1 MNILRLSIFNLKKN
15 KKEAVA
21 VAFLTMITSLMLG
34 IFIAN
39 VFGMHKIF
47 DNSFKRSGCVN
58 TMVIIDE
65 DKYRDEYAEILE
77 DNYNVSDL
85 KMGRIIFAVPV
96 DTIYKDGEVMSYNL
110 LFVNEKTERKIE
122 NFVKK
127 DSLSEAEISKLE
139 HPIWLPIYFEIGQD
153 YKPGDQFIITNN
165 GKKYPMDI
173 AGFYETGLNS
183 TDGYGYKCVIS
194 DEDMDLFSLIFN
206 SGYGQ
211 VATGLYFNSESDF
224 NYNEYITKC
233 EETSFEKIKSDSY
246 LFDYKME
253 KKSEENF
260 LNIFMYIIAA
270 ISIITLLASV
280 FMIRNKIAND
290 IEDQMQSIGVLEALG
305 YRSHEISLSYVY
317 EYVISA
323 GIGSLIGLALAIA
336 SSSFVKSGVRVMLG
350 REVEGE
356 VSFLNMVL
364 SSIAVIAVVVIMALL
379 RARKVKNYPPVIAFR
394 KGIKTHSFR
403 RNPFPLDKTKNI
415 NLRLALKGLIGD
427 IKANIGMALCIITA
441 GILMTFGV
449 LTVDFFKN
457 GTDGL
462 VSLMAYDLHPVYVSL
477 ANGVDPAEFREEL
490 LKQEGV
496 RKCLM
501 TYGMDDV
508 NVEGTEEV
516 GNTVVYDDFADAE
529 SVEPSEGRCP
539 EHYNEIM
546 ISTAR
551 SKYMNLGVGDSIVI
565 EKNGMKRSYVI
576 TGIISSMMNSYRN
589 VYMTSDGYIWLMGNI
604 TPNTL
609 AVYLEDD
616 VDKEA
621 FVEKLQQSYGGASGA
636 ITDDG
641 GTEEKTSDGTSEA
654 DDFEARIQAIADE
667 KMDTL
672 LTQYGVTD
680 VDYTIRIG
688 DKIIS
693 GNSKKHMIKNVANWD
708 GMINVQMA
716 SIAESVKLMSIFAVI
731 LVTIVVAVILG
742 IITSS
747 NVKRQRQSLGIM
759 KGLGY
764 SSKDLMTQMALKIMP
779 VTIVSVIISG
789 FLGIVVNKVFWMSG
803 FGSIAKTNVPVLIVM
818 EILLVAFCYIVTYIS
833 AGKVKKISV
842 TELMTE

>member
-47 DNSFKRSGCVN
+47 DNSFRRSGCVN

-96 DTIYKDGEVMSYNL
+96 DTIYKNGEVMSYNL

-253 KKSEENF
+253 KQSEENF

-641 GTEEKTSDGTSEA
+641 GTEEKTSGGTSEA

-716 SIAESVKLMSIFAVI
+716 SIAESVKLMSIFSVI

>member
-96 DTIYKDGEVMSYNL
+96 DTIYKNGEVMSYNL

-508 NVEGTEEV
+508 NVEGTEDV

-641 GTEEKTSDGTSEA
+641 GTEEKTSGGTSEA

>member
-58 TMVIIDE
+58 TMVLIDE

-96 DTIYKDGEVMSYNL
+96 DTIYKNGEVMSYNL

-122 NFVKK
+122 NFVKN

-165 GKKYPMDI
+165 GKQYPMDI

-233 EETSFEKIKSDSY
+233 EETSFEKIKTDSY
-246 LFDYKME
+246 LFDYKTE

-260 LNIFMYIIAA
+260 LNIFMYLIAA

-323 GIGSLIGLALAIA
+323 GIGSLLGLALAIA

-356 VSFLNMVL
+356 VSFLNMGL

-379 RARKVKNYPPVIAFR
+379 RARRVKKYPPVIAFR

-501 TYGMDDV
+501 TYGLDDV

-565 EKNGMKRSYVI
+565 EKNGMERSYVI

-589 VYMTSDGYIWLMGNI
+589 VYMTSDGYKWLMGNI

-609 AVYLEDD
+609 VVYLEDD

-621 FVEKLQQSYGGASGA
+621 FVDKLQQSYGGASSA

-641 GTEEKTSDGTSEA
+641 VTEEKTIGGTSEA

-667 KMDTL
+667 KMDIL
-672 LTQYGVTD
+672 LNQYGVTD

-693 GNSKKHMIKNVANWD
+693 GNSNKHMIKNVTNWD
-708 GMINVQMA
+708 GMVNVQMA

-764 SSKDLMTQMALKIMP
+764 SSKDLMTQMAMKIMP

-789 FLGIVVNKVFWMSG
+789 FLGIVVNKIFWMSG
-803 FGSIAKTNVPVLIVM
+803 FGSIAKTNVLVLIVM

>member
-1 MNILRLSIFNLKKN
+1 M
-15 KKEAVA
+15 
-21 VAFLTMITSLMLG
+21 
-34 IFIAN
+34 
-39 VFGMHKIF
+39 
-47 DNSFKRSGCVN
+47 
-58 TMVIIDE
+58 
-65 DKYRDEYAEILE
+65 
-77 DNYNVSDL
+77 
-85 KMGRIIFAVPV
+85 
-96 DTIYKDGEVMSYNL
+96 
-110 LFVNEKTERKIE
+110 
-122 NFVKK
+122 
-127 DSLSEAEISKLE
+127 
-139 HPIWLPIYFEIGQD
+139 
-153 YKPGDQFIITNN
+153 
-165 GKKYPMDI
+165 
-173 AGFYETGLNS
+173 
-183 TDGYGYKCVIS
+183 
-194 DEDMDLFSLIFN
+194 
-206 SGYGQ
+206 
-211 VATGLYFNSESDF
+211 
-224 NYNEYITKC
+224 
-233 EETSFEKIKSDSY
+233 
-246 LFDYKME
+246 
-253 KKSEENF
+253 
-260 LNIFMYIIAA
+260 
-270 ISIITLLASV
+270 
-280 FMIRNKIAND
+280 
-290 IEDQMQSIGVLEALG
+290 
-305 YRSHEISLSYVY
+305 
-317 EYVISA
+317 ISA

-415 NLRLALKGLIGD
+415 NLRLALKGLSGD

-501 TYGMDDV
+501 TYGLDDV

-565 EKNGMKRSYVI
+565 EKNGMERSYVI

-589 VYMTSDGYIWLMGNI
+589 VYMTSDGYKWLMGNI

-609 AVYLEDD
+609 VVYLED
-616 VDKEA
+616 
-621 FVEKLQQSYGGASGA
+621 VEKLQKSFGGGSGASQQNN
-636 ITDDG
+636 
-641 GTEEKTSDGTSEA
+641 A
-654 DDFEARIQAIADE
+654 DDFEARIQAIADK
-667 KMDTL
+667 KMDIL
-672 LTQYGVTD
+672 LNQYGVTD

-693 GNSKKHMIKNVANWD
+693 GNSKKHMIKNVTNWD
-708 GMINVQMA
+708 GMVNVQMA

-789 FLGIVVNKVFWMSG
+789 FLGIVVNKIFWMSG

>member
-47 DNSFKRSGCVN
+47 DNSFRRSGCVN

-96 DTIYKDGEVMSYNL
+96 DTIYKNGEVMSYNL

-641 GTEEKTSDGTSEA
+641 GTEEKTSGGTSEA

>member
-96 DTIYKDGEVMSYNL
+96 DTIYKNGEVMSYNL

-641 GTEEKTSDGTSEA
+641 GTEEKTSGGTSEA

>member
-15 KKEAVA
+15 KKEAIA

-47 DNSFKRSGCVN
+47 DNSFERSGCVN
-58 TMVIIDE
+58 TMIIMDE
-65 DKYRDEYAEILE
+65 DKYRDEYAEVLE

-85 KMGRIIFAVPV
+85 KMGKIIFAVPV
-96 DTIYKDGEVMSYNL
+96 DTIYKNGEVMSYNL

-224 NYNEYITKC
+224 NYNEYIAKC
-233 EETSFEKIKSDSY
+233 EETSFEKIKSVSY

-253 KKSEENF
+253 KQSEENF

-427 IKANIGMALCIITA
+427 IKSNIGMAVCIITA

-496 RKCLM
+496 RKCLI
-501 TYGMDDV
+501 TYGLDDV

-565 EKNGMKRSYVI
+565 EKNGMERSYII

-589 VYMTSDGYIWLMGNI
+589 VYMTSDGYKWFMGNI
-604 TPNTL
+604 TPNTI

-621 FVEKLQQSYGGASGA
+621 FVETLQKSFGGASGA

-641 GTEEKTSDGTSEA
+641 GTEEKTSGGTSEA

-693 GNSKKHMIKNVANWD
+693 GNSNKHMIKNVTNWD
-708 GMINVQMA
+708 GMVNVQMA

-789 FLGIVVNKVFWMSG
+789 FLGIVVNKIFWMSS

-818 EILLVAFCYIVTYIS
+818 EILLVVFCYIVTYIS

>member
-96 DTIYKDGEVMSYNL
+96 DTIYKNGEVMSYNL

>member
-15 KKEAVA
+15 KKEAIA

-47 DNSFKRSGCVN
+47 DNSFERSGCVN

-65 DKYRDEYAEILE
+65 DKYRDEYAKVLE

-96 DTIYKDGEVMSYNL
+96 DTIYKNGEVMSYNL

-127 DSLSEAEISKLE
+127 DSLSGAEISKLE

-427 IKANIGMALCIITA
+427 IKANIGMAVCIITA

-641 GTEEKTSDGTSEA
+641 GTEEKTSGGTSEA

>member
-85 KMGRIIFAVPV
+85 KMGRIILAIPV
-96 DTIYKDGEVMSYNL
+96 DTIYKNGEVMSYNL

-165 GKKYPMDI
+165 GKQYPMDI

-233 EETSFEKIKSDSY
+233 EETSFEKIKTDSY
-246 LFDYKME
+246 LFDYKTE

-260 LNIFMYIIAA
+260 LNIFMYLIAA

-496 RKCLM
+496 RKVLM
-501 TYGMDDV
+501 TYGLDDV
-508 NVEGTEEV
+508 NVEGTDEV
-516 GNTVVYDDFADAE
+516 GNTVVYDDFSDAE

-551 SKYMNLGVGDSIVI
+551 SKYMNLGVGDSIAI
-565 EKNGMKRSYVI
+565 EKNGMERSYVI

-589 VYMTSDGYIWLMGNI
+589 VYMTSDGYKWLMGNI

-609 AVYLEDD
+609 VVYLEDD

-621 FVEKLQQSYGGASGA
+621 FVDKLQQSYGGASSA

-641 GTEEKTSDGTSEA
+641 VTEEKTIDGTSEA
-654 DDFEARIQAIADE
+654 DDFEAQIQAIADK
-667 KMDTL
+667 KMDIL
-672 LTQYGVTD
+672 LNQYGVTD

-693 GNSKKHMIKNVANWD
+693 GNSNKHMIKNVTNWD
-708 GMINVQMA
+708 GMVKVQMA

-731 LVTIVVAVILG
+731 LVAIVVTVILG

-789 FLGIVVNKVFWMSG
+789 FLGIVVNKIFWMSG

>member
-47 DNSFKRSGCVN
+47 DNSFRRSGCVN

-96 DTIYKDGEVMSYNL
+96 DTIYKNGEVMSYNL

-641 GTEEKTSDGTSEA
+641 GTEEKASGGTSEA

-789 FLGIVVNKVFWMSG
+789 ILGIVVNKVFWMSG

>member
-47 DNSFKRSGCVN
+47 DNSFRRSGCVN

-65 DKYRDEYAEILE
+65 DKYRDEYAEVLE

-96 DTIYKDGEVMSYNL
+96 DTIYKNGEVMSYNL

-641 GTEEKTSDGTSEA
+641 GTEEKTSGGTSEA

>member
-58 TMVIIDE
+58 TMVLIDE

-77 DNYNVSDL
+77 DNYNVSEL

-96 DTIYKDGEVMSYNL
+96 DTIYKNGEVMSYNL

-165 GKKYPMDI
+165 GKQYPMDI

-233 EETSFEKIKSDSY
+233 EETSFEKIKTDSY
-246 LFDYKME
+246 LFDYKTE

-260 LNIFMYIIAA
+260 LNIFMYLIAA

-305 YRSHEISLSYVY
+305 YRSREISLSYVY

-323 GIGSLIGLALAIA
+323 GIGSLIGLSLAIA

-379 RARKVKNYPPVIAFR
+379 RARRVKKYPPVIAFR

-501 TYGMDDV
+501 TYGLDDV

-565 EKNGMKRSYVI
+565 EKNGMERSYVI

-589 VYMTSDGYIWLMGNI
+589 VYMTSDGYKWLMGNI

-609 AVYLEDD
+609 VVYLEDD

-621 FVEKLQQSYGGASGA
+621 FVDKLQQSYGGASSA

-641 GTEEKTSDGTSEA
+641 VTEEKTIGGTSEA
-654 DDFEARIQAIADE
+654 DDFEARIQAIADK
-667 KMDTL
+667 KMDIL
-672 LTQYGVTD
+672 LNQYGVTD

-693 GNSKKHMIKNVANWD
+693 GNSNKHMIKNVTNWD
-708 GMINVQMA
+708 GMVNVQMA

-789 FLGIVVNKVFWMSG
+789 FLGIVVNKIFWMSG

>member
-15 KKEAVA
+15 KKEAIA

-47 DNSFKRSGCVN
+47 ENSFKRSGCVN

-65 DKYRDEYAEILE
+65 DKYRDEYAEVLK

-85 KMGRIIFAVPV
+85 KLGRIIFAVTV
-96 DTIYKDGEVMSYNL
+96 DTIYKNGEVMSYNL

-194 DEDMDLFSLIFN
+194 DEDMDLFSRIFN

-211 VATGLYFNSESDF
+211 VSMGLYFNSESDF
-224 NYNEYITKC
+224 NYNEYIAKC
-233 EETSFEKIKSDSY
+233 EETSFEKIKSVSY

-253 KKSEENF
+253 KQSEENF

-323 GIGSLIGLALAIA
+323 GIGSLIGLVLAIA

-462 VSLMAYDLHPVYVSL
+462 VSLMAYDLHPIYVSL
-477 ANGVDPAEFREEL
+477 ANGVDPVRFSEEL

-496 RKCLM
+496 RKCLI
-501 TYGMDDV
+501 TYGLDDV

-551 SKYMNLGVGDSIVI
+551 SKYMNLGVGDSIVL
-565 EKNGMKRSYVI
+565 EKNGMERSYII

-589 VYMTSDGYIWLMGNI
+589 IYMTSEGYKWLMGNI

-621 FVEKLQQSYGGASGA
+621 FVEKLQKSYGGGSGA
-636 ITDDG
+636 MTDDSVA
-641 GTEEKTSDGTSEA
+641 EEKTNGGISEA

-667 KMDTL
+667 KMDIL

-693 GNSKKHMIKNVANWD
+693 GNSNKHMIKNVANWD

>member
-1 MNILRLSIFNLKKN
+1 
-15 KKEAVA
+15 
-21 VAFLTMITSLMLG
+21 
-34 IFIAN
+34 
-39 VFGMHKIF
+39 
-47 DNSFKRSGCVN
+47 
-58 TMVIIDE
+58 
-65 DKYRDEYAEILE
+65 
-77 DNYNVSDL
+77 
-85 KMGRIIFAVPV
+85 
-96 DTIYKDGEVMSYNL
+96 
-110 LFVNEKTERKIE
+110 
-122 NFVKK
+122 
-127 DSLSEAEISKLE
+127 
-139 HPIWLPIYFEIGQD
+139 
-153 YKPGDQFIITNN
+153 
-165 GKKYPMDI
+165 MDI

-233 EETSFEKIKSDSY
+233 EEKSFEKIKTDSY
-246 LFDYKME
+246 LFDYKTE

-260 LNIFMYIIAA
+260 LNIFMYLIAA

-379 RARKVKNYPPVIAFR
+379 RAHKVKNYPPVIAFR

-427 IKANIGMALCIITA
+427 IKANIGMAFCIITA

-462 VSLMAYDLHPVYVSL
+462 VSLMAYDLHPVYVAL

-501 TYGMDDV
+501 TYGLDDV

-565 EKNGMKRSYVI
+565 EKNGMERSYVI

-589 VYMTSDGYIWLMGNI
+589 VYMTSDGYKWLMGNI

-609 AVYLEDD
+609 VVYLEDD

-621 FVEKLQQSYGGASGA
+621 FVDKLQKSFGGASSA

-641 GTEEKTSDGTSEA
+641 VTEEKTIDGTSEA
-654 DDFEARIQAIADE
+654 DDFEARIQAIADK
-667 KMDTL
+667 KMDIL
-672 LTQYGVTD
+672 LNQYGVTD

-693 GNSKKHMIKNVANWD
+693 GNSKKHMIKNVTNWD
-708 GMINVQMA
+708 GMVKVQMA

-731 LVTIVVAVILG
+731 LVAIVVTVILG

-789 FLGIVVNKVFWMSG
+789 FLGIVVNKIFWMSG

>member
-96 DTIYKDGEVMSYNL
+96 DTIYKNGEVMSYNL

-165 GKKYPMDI
+165 GKQYPMDI

-233 EETSFEKIKSDSY
+233 EETSFEKIKTDSY
-246 LFDYKME
+246 LFDYKTE

-260 LNIFMYIIAA
+260 LNIFMYLIAA

-305 YRSHEISLSYVY
+305 YRSYEISLSYVY

-462 VSLMAYDLHPVYVSL
+462 VSLMAYDLHPVYVALS
-477 ANGVDPAEFREEL
+477 NGVDPAEFREEL

-501 TYGMDDV
+501 TYGLDDV
-508 NVEGTEEV
+508 NVEGTDEV
-516 GNTVVYDDFADAE
+516 GNTVVYDDFSDAE

-565 EKNGMKRSYVI
+565 EKNGMERSYVI

-589 VYMTSDGYIWLMGNI
+589 VYMTSDGYKWLMGNI

-609 AVYLEDD
+609 VVYLEDD

-621 FVEKLQQSYGGASGA
+621 FVDKLQQSYGGASSA

-641 GTEEKTSDGTSEA
+641 VTEEKTIDGTSEA
-654 DDFEARIQAIADE
+654 DDFEARIQAIVDK
-667 KMDTL
+667 KMDIL
-672 LTQYGVTD
+672 LNQYGVTD

-693 GNSKKHMIKNVANWD
+693 GNSKKHMIKNVTNWD
-708 GMINVQMA
+708 GMVKVQMA

-742 IITSS
+742 VITSS

-779 VTIVSVIISG
+779 ITIISVIISG
-789 FLGIVVNKVFWMSG
+789 FLGIVVNKIFWMSG
-803 FGSIAKTNVPVLIVM
+803 FGSIAKTNVPLLIIM

>member
-96 DTIYKDGEVMSYNL
+96 DTIYKNGEVMSYNL

-127 DSLSEAEISKLE
+127 DSLSEAEISKLD

-641 GTEEKTSDGTSEA
+641 GTEEKTSGGTSEA

>member
-47 DNSFKRSGCVN
+47 DNSFRRSGCVN

-96 DTIYKDGEVMSYNL
+96 DTIYKDGEVLSYNL

-427 IKANIGMALCIITA
+427 IKSNIGMAVCIITA

-501 TYGMDDV
+501 TYGLDDV

-641 GTEEKTSDGTSEA
+641 GTEEKTSGGTSEA

>member
-1 MNILRLSIFNLKKN
+1 MNSLRLSIFNLKKN

-34 IFIAN
+34 IFVAN
-39 VFGMHKIF
+39 IFGMHKIF
-47 DNSFKRSGCVN
+47 ENSFERSGSVN
-58 TMVIIDE
+58 TMVIINE
-65 DKYRDEYAEILE
+65 QKYRAEYAEVLE
-77 DNYNVSDL
+77 DNYNVSDI
-85 KMGRIIFAVPV
+85 KVGRIIFSPAT
-96 DTIYKDGEVMSYNL
+96 DTVSKDGEVLSYNL

-122 NFVKK
+122 SFVKK

-139 HPIWLPIYFEIGQD
+139 HPIWLPIYYEIGQD
-153 YKPGDQFIITNN
+153 YKPGDTFIITNN
-165 GKKYPMDI
+165 GRQYPMEI

-206 SGYGQ
+206 SGYAE
-211 VATGLYFNSESDF
+211 VATGLYFNAESDF
-224 NYNEYITKC
+224 NYDEYLTKC
-233 EETSFEKIKSDSY
+233 EETSFEKIKADSY
-246 LFDYKME
+246 VFDYSIE
-253 KKSEENF
+253 KHSEEQF
-260 LNIFMYIIAA
+260 LKIFMYVIAA
-270 ISIITLLASV
+270 ISVITLLASI

-305 YRSHEISLSYVY
+305 YRSKEISLSYVY

-323 GIGSLIGLALAIA
+323 GIGSLIGLVLAIA
-336 SSSFVKSGVRVMLG
+336 SSSFVQSGVRVMMG

-356 VSFLNMVL
+356 VNFLNMVL
-364 SSIAVIAVVVIMALL
+364 SSIVVIAVVVLIALL
-379 RARKVKNYPPVIAFR
+379 RARRVKNYPPVMAFR

-415 NLRLALKGLIGD
+415 NLRLAIKGFIGD
-427 IKANIGMALCIITA
+427 IKTNIGMAVCIITA
-441 GILMTFGV
+441 GVLMTFGV

-462 VSLMAYDLHPVYVSL
+462 VSLMAYDLHPLYVTLS
-477 ANGVDPAEFREEL
+477 NGVDPDEFKEEL

-496 RKCLM
+496 RKCLL
-501 TYGMDDV
+501 TYGLGSV
-508 NVEGTEEV
+508 NIEGTDQV
-516 GNTVVYDDFADAE
+516 GNTVVFDDYADAE
-529 SVEPSEGRCP
+529 SIEPSEGRCP

-546 ISTAR
+546 IATAR
-551 SKYMNLGVGDSIVI
+551 SKAMNLGVGDSIVL
-565 EKNGMKRSYVI
+565 EKDGMERSYII
-576 TGIISSMMNSYRN
+576 TGVISSMMNSYSN
-589 VYMTSDGYIWLMGNI
+589 VYLTSDGYKWLMGNI

-621 FVEKLQQSYGGASGA
+621 FVENLQCSYGG
-636 ITDDG
+636 TDDAG
-641 GTEEKTSDGTSEA
+641 AGVNPEA
-654 DDFEARIQAIADE
+654 GQKNDPDDLETRIQMVADE
-667 KMDTL
+667 KMDVL
-672 LTQYGVTD
+672 LSQYGVTD

-688 DKIIS
+688 DKVIT
-693 GNSKKHMIKNVANWD
+693 GNSRKHMIKDVTNWD
-708 GMINVQMA
+708 GMVKVQMA
-716 SIAESVKLMSIFAVI
+716 SIGESVKLMSIFAVI

-789 FLGIVVNKVFWMSG
+789 FLGVIVNKIFWMSG
-803 FGSIAKTNVPVLIVM
+803 FGSIAKTNVPLLIVTG
-818 EILLVAFCYIVTYIS
+818 ILLVVFCYVVTYIS